1 MHVKDLKVIS
11 VVDDDAAVCRST
23 ALLIESFGYRAAA
36 FQSAESFL
44 SFSQR
49 DDTSCLLLDVQM
61 PGMNGL
67 ELQKHLTTEGCTVPI
82 IFITAFHE
90 GESCRRAMEGGAV
103 AFLAKPY
110 GDEQLLQTI
119 RSAITQGK

>member
-23 ALLIESFGYRAAA
+23 ALLIESFGYRAAV

-44 SFSQR
+44 NFGQR
-49 DDTSCLLLDVQM
+49 HDTSCLLLDGQM

-67 ELQKHLTTEGCTVPI
+67 ELQKQLTAEGCTFPI
-82 IFITAFHE
+82 IFITAFYE
-90 GESCRRAMEGGAV
+90 EELCRRALEGGAV

-110 GDEQLLQTI
+110 DDEQLLQTI
-119 RSAITQGK
+119 RSAVTQRK